1 VNPRLRQGRSP
12 FIEGRHRQAP
22 ASSDGLARLLAVELL
37 EQMPLALDLAP
48 AFPVRHAWFLKP
60 AKKGT

>member
-1 VNPRLRQGRSP
+1 M
-12 FIEGRHRQAP
+12 AY
-22 ASSDGLARLLAVELL
+22 LARLLAAELL

-48 AFPVRHAWFLKP
+48 AFPVRHARFLKP